1 VLGDDA
7 KTPQFIESRWK
18 NHQAFHDKATRTLVS
33 RDKTKKITWG
43 IISVVISILAFASA
57 DWYFASTKRS
67 SSPPSIPFS
76 NNQWQEYD
84 SVIGSFKVRFPNPPN
99 ETSRDVNGTI
109 ATASF
114 AAFQGGRAIDYVIS
128 MSGGSSIKGHD
139 ILVGHNLYVML
150 IVYKLENY
158 SDSDYSKFINSFRLQ

>member
-1 VLGDDA
+1 M
-7 KTPQFIESRWK
+7 KTEIYLAEKSDGTSYCVGFSRLPQEV
-18 NHQAFHDKATRTLVS
+18 NT
-33 RDKTKKITWG
+33 
-43 IISVVISILAFASA
+43 
-57 DWYFASTKRS
+57 
-67 SSPPSIPFS
+67 S
-76 NNQWQEYD
+76 NPDGRLEAALNGEA
-84 SVIGSFKVRFPNPPN
+84 
-99 ETSRDVNGTI
+99 RDVNGTI

-158 SDSDYSKFINSFRLQ
+158 SDSDYSNFINSFRLQ